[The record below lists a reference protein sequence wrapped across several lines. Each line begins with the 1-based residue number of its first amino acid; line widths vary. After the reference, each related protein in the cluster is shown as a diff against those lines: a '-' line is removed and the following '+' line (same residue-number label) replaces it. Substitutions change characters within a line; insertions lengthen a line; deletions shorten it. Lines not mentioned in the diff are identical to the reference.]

1 MPVEETI
8 RLASTLKDL
17 LALRENAQ
25 AELGVLNNQRSQL
38 QTRIAELT
46 ATIAET
52 RASLRTAA
60 ADL

>member
-1 MPVEETI
+1 VPVEETI